1 MINSIQSVNQSLF
14 AFVVLLE
21 SSQASGPTMEVYEG
35 VFKPFMMVMQEKKTQ
50 PTILALEL
58 LSKLFDY
65 GYWQMHIPGMHG
77 ALIIPPTL
85 VSSLTFLPFLLYSG
99 LIGLMT
105 ETISSCFVSE
115 ITDQKIQT
123 LVLKVAS

>member
-1 MINSIQSVNQSLF
+1 
-14 AFVVLLE
+14 
-21 SSQASGPTMEVYEG
+21 MEVYEG

-77 ALIIPPTL
+77 ALNLLLKILTL
-85 VSSLTFLPFLLYSG
+85 LPLFHSG